1 MNQKENTVAI
11 FGGSGNM
18 GQLAAGFFQKSGYKI
33 IISDPKAKN
42 SISPEDT
49 ITQADILYFSI
60 YPTSTTITILESLK
74 NKLQPN
80 HCILDNASVKQGL
93 EGIYTQLDNKGVS
106 VCSTHPLI
114 KHDQP
119 PYGQKTLIMPFG
131 KNSKKATTIA
141 ERIHQDNGM
150 KTITIPFAEH
160 DDLMATAQLI
170 PHLIMRAIWHTMQK
184 NSISLENL
192 ISLAPANLQLFLL
205 SMFRTVIQDP
215 KISSSIIKNLLK
227 QEKGKQLSESFKH
240 TIQDFISTIDEN
252 QLTELFASEFD
263 LSQQKKF
270 KDIMNESTTVALE
283 RLNNLNARSI
293 IIEVDHDKPGL
304 LRKILLP
311 FEQNNISLTAID
323 SHKTID
329 KLKFE
334 IGLDPQTYTPES
346 VKKTAAQLKALGYKV
361 SLSND

>member
-18 GQLAAGFFQKSGYKI
+18 GQLAAGFFQKSGYAV
-33 IISDPKAKN
+33 IISDPRDQN
-42 SISPEDT
+42 SISSDQA
-49 ITQADILYFSI
+49 ITQANILYFSI
-60 YPTSTTITILESLK
+60 YPTSTTITILEFLK
-74 NKLQPN
+74 DQLQPS

-93 EGIYTQLDNKGVS
+93 EDIYTQLDNKGIS

-114 KHDQP
+114 KHDQS
-119 PYGQKTLIMPFG
+119 PYGQKTLILPFG
-131 KNSKKATTIA
+131 KNSAKATSIA
-141 ERIHQDNGM
+141 EKIHTANGM
-150 KTITIPFAEH
+150 KTITLPFSQH

-170 PHLIMRAIWHTMQK
+170 PHLIMRATWHTMQK
-184 NSISLENL
+184 NGISIESL

-215 KISSSIIKNLLK
+215 KISASIIKNLLQ
-227 QEKGKQLSESFKH
+227 QEKGKQLSNSFKE
-240 TIQDFISTIDEN
+240 TIQEFINTSDEK
-252 QLTELFASEFD
+252 QLTELFEAEFN
-263 LSQQKKF
+263 LQQQEKF
-270 KDIMNESTTVALE
+270 KGIMNESTTVALE

-323 SHKTID
+323 SQKTID

-334 IGLDPQTYTPES
+334 IGLDPQTFTPES
-346 VKKTAAQLKALGYKV
+346 IKKTARELESLGYKV
-361 SLSND
+361 TLPNI